1 MTGLNL
7 YEYICCIQSI
17 LLWYFLEIFSFSLPD
32 SLFRFSRRLLQIH
45 IDLPAFCNAIS
56 VLTRVCT
63 PCKSSCLS
71 LSYMQYSI
79 YCTMHIMYS
88 IYTVHVHYAQ
98 LQGLAGKLVTF
109 VKRIFSKHVRKK
121 WGRFWHL
128 IMKIIEKIEKHIT
141 RCNSFVKNPL
151 KYHFHYEIII
161 FWDKN

>member
-1 MTGLNL
+1 MLHSK
-7 YEYICCIQSI
+7 YS
-17 LLWYFLEIFSFSLPD
+17 FVIFSGNIFLLSAGQPVQIFPKAPANIYRFASFLQCNFCSDESLHP
-32 SLFRFSRRLLQIH
+32 LQIQLFITQLYAVQYILH
-45 IDLPAFCNAIS
+45 NAQ
-56 VLTRVCT
+56 CT
-63 PCKSSCLS
+63 L
-71 LSYMQYSI
+71 
-79 YCTMHIMYS
+79 CTV
-88 IYTVHVHYAQ
+88 YTVHVHYAQ

-141 RCNSFVKNPL
+141 RYNSFVKNPL